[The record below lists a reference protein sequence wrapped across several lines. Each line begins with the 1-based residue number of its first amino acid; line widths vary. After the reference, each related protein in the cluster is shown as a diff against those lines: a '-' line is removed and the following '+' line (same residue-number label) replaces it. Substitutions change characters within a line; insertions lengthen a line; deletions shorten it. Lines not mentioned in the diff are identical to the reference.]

1 MNEVKRREASL
12 EAESQG
18 FGIGQIR
25 FGNFNP
31 GILSPLAFFEFAPRA
46 DEASD
51 RVAGIEQAR
60 RQTAANVAGGSCY
73 RKPSGLYCFHH
84 SATRL
89 SGFLQQADIES
100 LGSGFLDEL
109 LIDRLVHPR
118 RS

>member
-18 FGIGQIR
+18 FGIRKIR
-25 FGNFNP
+25 LP
-31 GILSPLAFFEFAPRA
+31 DLHSGILSPFAALQLRRRA
-46 DEASD
+46 DETTNGIT
-51 RVAGIEQAR
+51 RIEQTR
-60 RQTAANVAGGSCY
+60 SEPSANVAGGSCY

-84 SATRL
+84 SAARL
-89 SGFLQQADIES
+89 SGLLQLADIES
-100 LGSGFLDEL
+100 LGSGFLDES